1 MNRPLRLAACLL
13 LLGSAP
19 LHAAASSALEQ
30 ANQRFAA
37 GEYADAV
44 TAYKQLL
51 TSEGPRASVLYN
63 LGNSYQRLGQYG
75 PAILAYERARLLT
88 PRDPDLL
95 ANLALARQ
103 AAAAFEEMRRNP
115 RIDALLYH
123 FSRHEWSWLVVGS
136 ALLLGG
142 LAGLCGV
149 LGLPRRGWR
158 NGALTAAALASLALM
173 TGATALYL
181 RGDEAAL
188 GIVLSATAGVRLSP
202 FDKAEVLGS
211 PGAGRSVRLGATS
224 GAFHYVE
231 VPGTSLR
238 GWMADT
244 EVTAIFP

>member
-1 MNRPLRLAACLL
+1 MNRPLRLAACLIL
-13 LLGSAP
+13 FGNAP
-19 LHAAASSALEQ
+19 LHAAGSIALEQ

-37 GEYADAV
+37 GEYADAA

-95 ANLALARQ
+95 ANLTLARQ
-103 AAAAFEEMRRNP
+103 AAAAFEETHRNP
-115 RIDALLYH
+115 RLDALLYH

-142 LAGLCGV
+142 LAVLFGV

-158 NGALTAAALASLALM
+158 NGALTAASFAILALM

-181 RGDEAAL
+181 RRDEAAL
-188 GIVLSATAGVRLSP
+188 GIVLSATTGVRLSP

-224 GAFHYVE
+224 GAFRYVE
-231 VPGTSLR
+231 VPRTSLR
-238 GWMADT
+238 GWMTDT
-244 EVTAIFP
+244 EVVPIIP